1 LVGEEKIWFSFPFW
15 VITKQGSSSSP
26 SSIAIAQAGFEVG
39 VTAGDPKEKGIG
51 NGREPKSIIGLPSS
65 LRAKLAIIWG
75 SAEFVVVDII
85 SSFDPFNNKTQQFIS
100 WISIWIPNL
109 FYWL

>member
-1 LVGEEKIWFSFPFW
+1 MGKISVGSL
-15 VITKQGSSSSP
+15 SLSSSP
-26 SSIAIAQAGFEVG
+26 IAVMQARFEMG

-85 SSFDPFNNKTQQFIS
+85 SSSDPCNNKTQQFIS
-100 WISIWIPNL
+100 WISIWISNL